1 MAKIG
6 KRYPLVIYTRML
18 NRWWPAVVLLGLALT
33 ALAWPLYRDPFMR
46 LAQPWRWQGMAGL
59 GGAVILSGLMI
70 FALRKS
76 AYVQPRED
84 HLRLATPFLRLKISY
99 RRLRRTATA
108 NMWALFPPKSM
119 RGWKREI
126 VEPLG
131 KMTAVV
137 VELSAYPMPPA
148 ALQFFLSPLF
158 FKDKTPHF
166 VILVDNW
173 MGFSTEL
180 ESMRANVDAP
190 VQSRTQDDRP
200 LLSRLPRK

>member
-1 MAKIG
+1 MAKAG

-18 NRWWPAVVLLGLALT
+18 NRWWPAVLLLGVALA

-46 LAQPWRWQGMAGL
+46 LAEPWRWQGMAGL
-59 GGAVILSGLMI
+59 GGAVILAGLVMLSI
-70 FALRKS
+70 RRS
-76 AYVQPRED
+76 AYVQPLQD
-84 HLRLATPFLRLKISY
+84 HLRLVTPFLRLKISY

-119 RGWKREI
+119 RGMKREI

-137 VELSAYPMPPA
+137 VELSAHPMPPT
-148 ALQFFLSPLF
+148 ALRFFLSPLF
-158 FKDKTPHF
+158 FKDQTPHL

-180 ESMRANVDAP
+180 ESMRGNMDAP
-190 VQSRTQDDRP
+190 VQERP
-200 LLSRLPRK
+200 RDESLFSRLPRK